1 MLEKFYEDYVNIPV
15 DKNDTTNGLSN
26 IDSTSVSKSDNLR
39 KLYSSMDGKNSNSNF
54 LDSDFPTG
62 TGG

>member
-39 KLYSSMDGKNSNSNF
+39 KLYSSMDGKNKNSNF